1 MLEDDR
7 LCRLQM
13 GEARGERTEM
23 LAGLCDERIGEI
35 DDALAELARLVAEI
49 ELEVVR
55 GLVVARASGP
65 ELAAERT
72 EALAEAALEKAVYVL
87 VLFGGRDAAGSEIL
101 GDGDEA
107 RHDRG
112 AFRGIE
118 EPGALELPGMG
129 AGRGEVVRHKP
140 EMARVRPRQPHQ
152 GGIRGLAK
160 AGAPQARRILGH
172 VRLRKSLFGSPSA
185 GHTGRGA
192 RSVEAHRRA
201 IERVAAV
208 EGKVVCAGEIEAER
222 GDERCRKGDA
232 ALGTT
237 SQA

>member
-1 MLEDDR
+1 MAPVPVAQAVDVADESLGMRKELMREDVR

-72 EALAEAALEKAVYVL
+72 EALAEASLEKTVHVL
-87 VLFGGRDAAGSEIL
+87 VLFGGRDTPRRKIL
-101 GDGDEA
+101 S
-107 RHDRG
+107 DRG
-112 AFRGIE
+112 EAGDDSRAFRGVE

-172 VRLRKSLFGSPSA
+172 VRP
-185 GHTGRGA
+185 HN
-192 RSVEAHRRA
+192 RSSAHRPQGTP
-201 IERVAAV
+201 AV
-208 EGKVVCAGEIEAER
+208 VR
-222 GDERCRKGDA
+222 GP
-232 ALGTT
+232 
-237 SQA
+237 